1 MGADIMLSLV
11 WPEVSLWSLLFEVC
25 LLDVRVY
32 ESIEILS
39 RADTAKFLSF
49 WLLFVHTFQEIHRHL
64 IFTDD

>member
-1 MGADIMLSLV
+1 VLSLV

-49 WLLFVHTFQEIHRHL
+49 LVTFCTHVPR
-64 IFTDD
+64 DS